1 MRKIILK
8 LFNCFNKNSRVL
20 VLIIISFVLA
30 LFASCASTDFK
41 AEKKTIELKGNPTTG
56 YTWLY
61 QIEDESVISIEE
73 EVKYLGAKG
82 MVGAPSLFTYTVT
95 ARKVGITKITF
106 EYKRPWETQ
115 PALETKVYEVS
126 VDDQGRLVISE

>member
-1 MRKIILK
+1 MNQKSLKTILIFS
-8 LFNCFNKNSRVL
+8 LSSL
-20 VLIIISFVLA
+20 VIA
-30 LFASCASTDFK
+30 LFASCASTSFK

-56 YTWLY
+56 YSWFY
-61 QIEDESVISIEE
+61 EIEDDSVISIEE
-73 EVKYLGAKG
+73 DVKYLGANG

-95 ARKVGITKITF
+95 ARKAGNTKITF

>member
-8 LFNCFNKNSRVL
+8 LFNCFNKNSRIL
-20 VLIIISFVLA
+20 VSIIISFVIA
-30 LFASCASTDFK
+30 LFASCTSTDFK
-41 AEKKTIELKGNPTTG
+41 AERKTIELKGNPTTG
-56 YTWLY
+56 YSWFY
-61 QIEDESVISIEE
+61 EIEDDSVISIEE
-73 EVKYLGAKG
+73 DVKYLGAKG
-82 MVGAPSLFTYTVT
+82 MVGAPSLFTYTVI
-95 ARKVGITKITF
+95 ARKSGSTKITF

>member
-1 MRKIILK
+1 MLMNRKSLKTIL
-8 LFNCFNKNSRVL
+8 
-20 VLIIISFVLA
+20 ISSMCGFVIA
-30 LFASCASTDFK
+30 LFVSCASTDFK

-56 YTWLY
+56 YSWFY
-61 QIEDESVISIEE
+61 EIEDDSVISIEE
-73 EVKYLGAKG
+73 DVKYLGVKG

-95 ARKVGITKITF
+95 ARESGSTKITF
-106 EYKRPWETQ
+106 EYKRPWENQ

>member
-1 MRKIILK
+1 MNRKSLRTIL
-8 LFNCFNKNSRVL
+8 
-20 VLIIISFVLA
+20 ISSLCGFVIV
-30 LFASCASTDFK
+30 LFASCASTSFK

-61 QIEDESVISIEE
+61 EIEDESVISIEE
-73 EVKYLGAKG
+73 DVKYLGAKG
-82 MVGAPSLFTYTVT
+82 LVGATSLFTYIVT
-95 ARKVGITKITF
+95 ARKAGSTKITF

>member
-1 MRKIILK
+1 MNRKSLRTILTSS
-8 LFNCFNKNSRVL
+8 LCG
-20 VLIIISFVLA
+20 FVIV
-30 LFASCASTDFK
+30 LFASCASTSFK

-61 QIEDESVISIEE
+61 EIEDESVISIEE
-73 EVKYLGAKG
+73 DVKYLGAKG
-82 MVGAPSLFTYTVT
+82 LVGAPSLFTYTVT
-95 ARKVGITKITF
+95 ARKAGSTKITF

>member
-8 LFNCFNKNSRVL
+8 LFDCFNKNSRIL
-20 VLIIISFVLA
+20 VSIIISFVIA
-30 LFASCASTDFK
+30 LFVSCTSSGFK
-41 AEKKTIELKGNPTTG
+41 PENKTIELKGNPTTG
-56 YTWLY
+56 YSWFY
-61 QIEDESVISIEE
+61 EIEDDSVISIEE
-73 EVKYLGAKG
+73 DVKYLGAKG

-95 ARKVGITKITF
+95 ARKAGTTKITF

-126 VDDQGRLVISE
+126 VDGQGRLVISE

>member
-1 MRKIILK
+1 MMMNRKSLKTIL
-8 LFNCFNKNSRVL
+8 
-20 VLIIISFVLA
+20 ISSMCGFVIA
-30 LFASCASTDFK
+30 LFVSCASTGFK

-56 YTWLY
+56 YSWFY
-61 QIEDESVISIEE
+61 EIEDDSVISIEE
-73 EVKYLGAKG
+73 DVKYLGAKG

-95 ARKVGITKITF
+95 ARKSGSTKITF

>member
-73 EVKYLGAKG
+73 DVKYLGAKG

-95 ARKVGITKITF
+95 ARKAGTTKITF

>member
-8 LFNCFNKNSRVL
+8 LFNCFNKNSRIL
-20 VLIIISFVLA
+20 VSIIISFVIA
-30 LFASCASTDFK
+30 LFASCTSTDFK
-41 AEKKTIELKGNPTTG
+41 AERKTIELKGNPTTG
-56 YTWLY
+56 YSWFY
-61 QIEDESVISIEE
+61 EIEE
-73 EVKYLGAKG
+73 DVKYLGAKG

-95 ARKVGITKITF
+95 ARKAGTTKITF

>member
-1 MRKIILK
+1 MNRKSLKTIL
-8 LFNCFNKNSRVL
+8 
-20 VLIIISFVLA
+20 ISSMCGFVIA
-30 LFASCASTDFK
+30 LLASCASMDFK

-56 YTWLY
+56 YSWFY
-61 QIEDESVISIEE
+61 EIEDDSVISIEE
-73 EVKYLGAKG
+73 D
-82 MVGAPSLFTYTVT
+82 VT
-95 ARKVGITKITF
+95 RESGSTKITF

>member
-1 MRKIILK
+1 MNRKSLKTILISS
-8 LFNCFNKNSRVL
+8 LF
-20 VLIIISFVLA
+20 SFVIA
-30 LFASCASTDFK
+30 LLISCASTDFK

-61 QIEDESVISIEE
+61 EIDDESVISIEE
-73 EVKYLGAKG
+73 DVKYLGAKG
-82 MVGAPSLFTYTVT
+82 MVGAPSLFTYTIT
-95 ARKVGITKITF
+95 ARKSGNTKITF

-126 VDDQGRLVISE
+126 VDGQGRLVISE